1 MKKSIIMA
9 ALCIIS
15 CAVMT
20 GCYPTG
26 KKEDIETFTYD
37 GELNE
42 SPREGL
48 VYKFTVPE
56 EYPETYSVTR
66 ARDRN
71 FDPQLLEV
79 FFPDCK
85 KDTTDIVID
94 EAENYTLYQKADS
107 HVVCWDGRFIFRMLD
122 EETNLVRGILKMPIP
137 NDEIRSIVPNT
148 EFKKFS
154 ADEHIKNMQHILDT
168 LEVEVSEPYVYAVG
182 EDDEKYLRENFF
194 GHWNDRKILE
204 EDTYIVLFD
213 TYLDGLPVVKTKTSG
228 IMRQEWLLSDTEI
241 YGSVTNDGLRAFIIY
256 NAIEVS
262 GTGDEEKICSPEYA
276 VQQIKNYIEGT
287 SLSGT
292 MCGCELK
299 ALAYFYEGE
308 EHDDYMV
315 KPVWEFGWKEGNY
328 KYEPYFVDAVT
339 GNVYY

>member
-1 MKKSIIMA
+1 MKKTIITTV
-9 ALCIIS
+9 LCIAS
-15 CAVMT
+15 CVVMT

-48 VYKFTVPE
+48 TYKFTAPE

-66 ARDRN
+66 ARDSS
-71 FDPQLLEV
+71 FDPKLLEEL
-79 FFPDCK
+79 FPDCK
-85 KDTTDIVID
+85 NDTTDIVID
-94 EAENYTLYQKADS
+94 EAENYTLYMKEDS
-107 HVVCWDGRFIFRMLD
+107 LALCWGGDFTFRMND

-154 ADEHIKNMQHILDT
+154 TGENIKNMQHILET
-168 LEVEVSEPYVYAVG
+168 LEVEVSEPYVYAIG

-194 GHWNDRKILE
+194 GHLDDHKILK

-213 TYLDGLPVVKTKTSG
+213 TYLDGLPVVKTKAGG
-228 IMRQEWLLSDTEI
+228 ISNNQWLLSGTEI
-241 YGSVTNDGLRAFIIY
+241 YGSVTKDGLRAFNIDT
-256 NAIEVS
+256 ALEVS
-262 GTGDEEKICSPEYA
+262 ETGDQEKICSPEYA

-299 ALAYFYEGE
+299 ALVYFYGGE
-308 EHDDYMV
+308 EYDDYLV

-328 KYEPYFVDAVT
+328 EYEPYFVDAIT